1 MRKNVAFER
10 LWQEVVEAQIPKN
23 AATGGNKDPTQ
34 VLGDMRRYAE
44 DKVDSMR

>member
-23 AATGGNKDPTQ
+23 TATGGNKDP
-34 VLGDMRRYAE
+34 A
-44 DKVDSMR
+44 